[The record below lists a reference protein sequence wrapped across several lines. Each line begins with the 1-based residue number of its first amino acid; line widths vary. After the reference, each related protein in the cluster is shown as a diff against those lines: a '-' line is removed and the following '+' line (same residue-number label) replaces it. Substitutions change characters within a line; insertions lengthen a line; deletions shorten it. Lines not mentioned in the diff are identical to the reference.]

1 MSLKGRKPTVFV
13 SSTCYDLK
21 QIRGDLKNVIEKDL
35 GFEAMLSEYNS
46 FPIDPSLSTVE
57 NCLRVVE
64 ERVDIFLLVIGGRYG
79 STLDNGKSVTNL
91 EYLRAKAKGIPIYV
105 FVDKRILS
113 NISLWRDNPSMNFTA
128 VVDNPN
134 LFAFVDELMTIDNV
148 WVYEFELANEI
159 AERLKYQIA
168 YLFLDSL
175 NIRKKT
181 IASQISEKVL
191 NTGPNALQIV
201 LEKPLGWEYRF
212 FSQVLSDRI
221 NDCIEFKRDVEYKIF
236 LEFKTK
242 IDDYNKL
249 FDWISEK
256 NLQLIRVVEALPSLI
271 NDAFNLAIGEPGEPS
286 DLEFLIYIANKI
298 AAVYKTVIDWEID
311 LMSTSVPEDTR
322 KLVTSLS
329 KASKSIIRDI
339 EKFNTEFAEGFGKI
353 PANVSNYENY
363 DLKIKLEIIEPDF
376 TEFYAELDVLKEKI
390 GIL

>member
-128 VVDNPN
+128 VVDNPK

-353 PANVSNYENY
+353 PANVSNNENC
-363 DLKIKLEIIEPDF
+363 DLNIKLEIKEPDF